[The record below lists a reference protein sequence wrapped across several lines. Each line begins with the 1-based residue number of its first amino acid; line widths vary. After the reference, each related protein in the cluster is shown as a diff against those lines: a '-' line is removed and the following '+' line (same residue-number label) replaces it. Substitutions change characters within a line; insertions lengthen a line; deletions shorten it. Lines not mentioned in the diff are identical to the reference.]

1 MSKWH
6 LENPHRIV
14 PPKRNQGNEWA
25 IAYCG
30 LYFNLRKRRVR
41 DDVCKRCITMRGLLI
56 SDKFSHKGNGYRWV
70 SIKASK
76 PVKLPKQIVE
86 KEFRVNGA

>member
-1 MSKWH
+1 
-6 LENPHRIV
+6 
-14 PPKRNQGNEWA
+14 
-25 IAYCG
+25 
-30 LYFNLRKRRVR
+30 
-41 DDVCKRCITMRGLLI
+41 MRGLLI

-86 KEFRVNGA
+86 KEFRVNGAQGLFE